1 MKLGAYLRDK
11 REKSGVT
18 LKEMQEKSGIRKSI
32 IRTIEKGDFS
42 KLPEPN
48 HVYFLIEKYAKV
60 MGLDSDYL
68 FSRFSDDL
76 PEENEQSKKR
86 QQSQNED
93 FKYLR
98 KVLIG
103 FGTMI
108 GILFVLWLILLQV
121 GSETDMFESTPI
133 YESTA
138 FDIESYSAEE
148 ESSDSGEEAEVT
160 GEETDEQAEEEESEE
175 EESESESTAD
185 ISYVGMNNNTL
196 FYDVSVNDDFEV
208 TLSGANSWVSLSDD
222 AGNTY
227 AYEEL
232 SEGEFNIDE
241 NASTLYLTI
250 GNAPEQELT
259 VGGQTVSSSESTD
272 AITVHYEFNIVR
284 E

>member
-11 REKSGVT
+11 REKAGVT

-32 IRTIEKGDFS
+32 IRTIETGDFS

-60 MGLDSDYL
+60 MGLDADYL

-86 QQSQNED
+86 QQSENED

-98 KVLIG
+98 KVLIS
-103 FGTMI
+103 FGAMI

-138 FDIESYSAEE
+138 FDIESYAEE
-148 ESSDSGEEAEVT
+148 DDTSYSGEEE
-160 GEETDEQAEEEESEE
+160 EETEEQAEEKESSE

-185 ISYVGMNNNTL
+185 ISYVGMDNNTL
-196 FYDVSVNDDFEV
+196 FYDVSVNGDFEV

-232 SEGEFNIDE
+232 SEGEFSIDE
-241 NASTLYLTI
+241 NASALYLTI

-259 VGGQTVSSSESTD
+259 VGGEAVSSSESTD

>member
-11 REKSGVT
+11 REKAGVT

-32 IRTIEKGDFS
+32 IRTIETGDFS

-60 MGLDSDYL
+60 MGLDADYL

-86 QQSQNED
+86 QQSENED

-98 KVLIG
+98 KVLIS
-103 FGTMI
+103 FGAMI

-138 FDIESYSAEE
+138 FDIESYAEE
-148 ESSDSGEEAEVT
+148 DDTSYSGEEE
-160 GEETDEQAEEEESEE
+160 EETEEQTEEKESSE

-185 ISYVGMNNNTL
+185 ISYVGMDNNTL
-196 FYDVSVNDDFEV
+196 FYDVSVNGDFEV

-232 SEGEFNIDE
+232 SEGEFSIDE
-241 NASTLYLTI
+241 NASALYLTI

-259 VGGQTVSSSESTD
+259 VGGEAVSSSESTD

>member
-11 REKSGVT
+11 REKAGVT

-32 IRTIEKGDFS
+32 IRTIETGDFS

-60 MGLDSDYL
+60 MGLDADYL

-86 QQSQNED
+86 QQSENED

-98 KVLIG
+98 KVLIS
-103 FGTMI
+103 FGAMI

-138 FDIESYSAEE
+138 FDIESYAEE
-148 ESSDSGEEAEVT
+148 D
-160 GEETDEQAEEEESEE
+160 
-175 EESESESTAD
+175 D
-185 ISYVGMNNNTL
+185 IHIPARKKKRPKNRQKRKSRLKRNPNQNPQPI
-196 FYDVSVNDDFEV
+196 SVMSAW
-208 TLSGANSWVSLSDD
+208 T
-222 AGNTY
+222 
-227 AYEEL
+227 
-232 SEGEFNIDE
+232 I
-241 NASTLYLTI
+241 TLYFMMCL
-250 GNAPEQELT
+250 
-259 VGGQTVSSSESTD
+259 
-272 AITVHYEFNIVR
+272 
-284 E
+284 

>member
-1 MKLGAYLRDK
+1 
-11 REKSGVT
+11 
-18 LKEMQEKSGIRKSI
+18 
-32 IRTIEKGDFS
+32 
-42 KLPEPN
+42 
-48 HVYFLIEKYAKV
+48 
-60 MGLDSDYL
+60 MGLDADYL

-86 QQSQNED
+86 QQSENED

-98 KVLIG
+98 KVLIS
-103 FGTMI
+103 FGAMI

-138 FDIESYSAEE
+138 FDIESYAEE
-148 ESSDSGEEAEVT
+148 DDTSYSGEEE
-160 GEETDEQAEEEESEE
+160 EETEEQTEEKESSE

-185 ISYVGMNNNTL
+185 ISYVGMDNNTL
-196 FYDVSVNDDFEV
+196 FYDVSVNGDFEV

-232 SEGEFNIDE
+232 SEGEFSIDE
-241 NASTLYLTI
+241 NASALYLTI

-259 VGGQTVSSSESTD
+259 VGGEAVSSSESTD

>member
-11 REKSGVT
+11 REKAGVT

-32 IRTIEKGDFS
+32 IRTIETGDFS

-60 MGLDSDYL
+60 MGLDADYL

-86 QQSQNED
+86 QQSENED

-98 KVLIG
+98 KVLIS
-103 FGTMI
+103 FGAMI

-138 FDIESYSAEE
+138 FDIESYAEE
-148 ESSDSGEEAEVT
+148 DDTSYSGEEE
-160 GEETDEQAEEEESEE
+160 EETEEQAEEKESSE

-185 ISYVGMNNNTL
+185 ISYVGMDNNTL
-196 FYDVSVNDDFEV
+196 FYDVSVNGDFEV

-232 SEGEFNIDE
+232 SEGEFSIDE
-241 NASTLYLTI
+241 NASALYLTI

-259 VGGQTVSSSESTD
+259 VGGESVSSSESTD

>member
-11 REKSGVT
+11 REKAGVT

-32 IRTIEKGDFS
+32 IRTIETGDFS

-60 MGLDSDYL
+60 MGLDADYL

-98 KVLIG
+98 KVLVG

-148 ESSDSGEEAEVT
+148 EETSDS
-160 GEETDEQAEEEESEE
+160 GEETDEQAEEEEESEE
-175 EESESESTAD
+175 EESESESESTAD

-196 FYDVSVNDDFEV
+196 FYDVSVNGDFEV

-259 VGGQTVSSSESTD
+259 VGGETVSSSESTD

>member
-1 MKLGAYLRDK
+1 
-11 REKSGVT
+11 
-18 LKEMQEKSGIRKSI
+18 
-32 IRTIEKGDFS
+32 
-42 KLPEPN
+42 
-48 HVYFLIEKYAKV
+48 
-60 MGLDSDYL
+60 MGLDADYL

-98 KVLIG
+98 KVLVG

-121 GSETDMFESTPI
+121 GSETDMFESIPI

-148 ESSDSGEEAEVT
+148 ETSDSGEETDKQAE
-160 GEETDEQAEEEESEE
+160 EEEESEE
-175 EESESESTAD
+175 EESESESESTAD

-196 FYDVSVNDDFEV
+196 FYDVSVNGDFEV

-259 VGGQTVSSSESTD
+259 VGGETVSSSESTD

>member
-11 REKSGVT
+11 REKAGVT

-32 IRTIEKGDFS
+32 IKIIEADDFS
-42 KLPEPN
+42 KLPEQN

-60 MGLDSDYL
+60 LGLDADYL

-76 PEENEQSKKR
+76 PEENGQSKKR
-86 QQSQNED
+86 QQSENED

-98 KVLIG
+98 KVLIS
-103 FGTMI
+103 FAAMI
-108 GILFVLWLILLQV
+108 GILFVLWLILLQI
-121 GSETDMFESTPI
+121 GSETDMFEQTPI

-138 FDIESYSAEE
+138 FDIESYDTEE
-148 ESSDSGEEAEVT
+148 ESSDENE
-160 GEETDEQAEEEESEE
+160 EETGDQAEDEETSEE
-175 EESESESTAD
+175 EGGSESESAAD
-185 ISYVGMNNNTL
+185 ISYIGMDNNTL
-196 FYDVSVNDDFEV
+196 YYDVTVSGNLEV
-208 TLSGANSWVSLSDD
+208 TLAGENSWVSLSDD

-232 SEGEFNIDE
+232 SEGEYDIAED
-241 NASTLYLTI
+241 AQALYLTI
-250 GNAPEQELT
+250 GNAPAQELT
-259 VGGQTVSSSESTD
+259 VGGETVSSSESTD

>member
-11 REKSGVT
+11 REKAGVT
-18 LKEMQEKSGIRKSI
+18 LKEMQGKSGIRKSI
-32 IRTIEKGDFS
+32 IRIIEAGDFS
-42 KLPEPN
+42 KLPEQN

-60 MGLDSDYL
+60 LGLDADYL
-68 FSRFSDDL
+68 FSRFSEDL

-86 QQSQNED
+86 QQSENED

-98 KVLIG
+98 KVLIS
-103 FGTMI
+103 FAAMI

-138 FDIESYSAEE
+138 FNIESYGTED
-148 ESSDSGEEAEVT
+148 ESSDETE
-160 GEETDEQAEEEESEE
+160 EETDEPAEDEETSEE
-175 EESESESTAD
+175 EGEPESESTAD
-185 ISYVGMNNNTL
+185 ISYVGMDNNTL
-196 FYDVSVNDDFEV
+196 YYDVTVSGNLEV
-208 TLSGANSWVSLSDD
+208 TLAGDNSWVSLSDD

-232 SEGEFNIDE
+232 SEGEYDIAED
-241 NASTLYLTI
+241 ASTLYLTI
-250 GNAPEQELT
+250 GNAPGQELT
-259 VGGQTVSSSESTD
+259 VGGETVSSSESTD

>member
-11 REKSGVT
+11 REKAGVT

-32 IRTIEKGDFS
+32 IRTIETGDFS

-86 QQSQNED
+86 QQSENED

-98 KVLIG
+98 KVLIS
-103 FGTMI
+103 FGAMI

-138 FDIESYSAEE
+138 FDIESYAEE
-148 ESSDSGEEAEVT
+148 DDTSYSGEEE
-160 GEETDEQAEEEESEE
+160 EETEEQAEEKESSE

-185 ISYVGMNNNTL
+185 ISYVGMDNNTL
-196 FYDVSVNDDFEV
+196 FYDVSVNGDFEV

-232 SEGEFNIDE
+232 SEGEFSIDE
-241 NASTLYLTI
+241 NASALYLTI

-259 VGGQTVSSSESTD
+259 VGGESVSSSESTD

>member
-11 REKSGVT
+11 REKAGVT
-18 LKEMQEKSGIRKSI
+18 LKEMQQKSGIRKSI
-32 IRTIEKGDFS
+32 IRIIEAGDFS
-42 KLPEPN
+42 QLPEPN

-60 MGLDSDYL
+60 LGLDADNL
-68 FSRFSDDL
+68 FSRFSEDL

-86 QQSQNED
+86 QQSENED

-98 KVLIG
+98 KVLIS
-103 FGTMI
+103 FGAMI

-121 GSETDMFESTPI
+121 GSETDVFEQTPI

-138 FDIESYSAEE
+138 FDIESQDTED
-148 ESSDSGEEAEVT
+148 ESSDENE
-160 GEETDEQAEEEESEE
+160 EETAEPAEDEETPEEDGG
-175 EESESESTAD
+175 SESESTAD
-185 ISYVGMNNNTL
+185 ISYIGMDNNTL
-196 FYDVSVNDDFEV
+196 YYDVTVSGKLEV
-208 TLSGANSWVSLSDD
+208 TLAGDNSWVSLSDD

-232 SEGEFNIDE
+232 SEGEYEIAED
-241 NASTLYLTI
+241 ASALYLTI
-250 GNAPEQELT
+250 GNAPGQELT
-259 VGGQTVSSSESTD
+259 VGGETVSSSESTD

>member
-11 REKSGVT
+11 REKAGVT

-60 MGLDSDYL
+60 MGLDADYL

-98 KVLIG
+98 KVLVG

-121 GSETDMFESTPI
+121 GSETDMFESIPI

-148 ESSDSGEEAEVT
+148 ETSDSGEETDKQAE
-160 GEETDEQAEEEESEE
+160 EEEESEE
-175 EESESESTAD
+175 EESESESESTAD

-196 FYDVSVNDDFEV
+196 FYDVSVNGDFEV

-259 VGGQTVSSSESTD
+259 VGGETVSSSESTD

>member
-11 REKSGVT
+11 REKAGVT

-60 MGLDSDYL
+60 MGLDADYL

-98 KVLIG
+98 KVLVG

-121 GSETDMFESTPI
+121 GSETDMFESIPI

-148 ESSDSGEEAEVT
+148 ETSDSGEETDKQAE
-160 GEETDEQAEEEESEE
+160 EEEESEE

-196 FYDVSVNDDFEV
+196 FYDVSVNGDFEV

-259 VGGQTVSSSESTD
+259 VGGETVSSSESTD

>member
-11 REKSGVT
+11 REKAGVT

-32 IRTIEKGDFS
+32 IRTIETGDFS

-60 MGLDSDYL
+60 MGLDADYL

-86 QQSQNED
+86 QQSENED

-98 KVLIG
+98 KVLIS
-103 FGTMI
+103 FGAMI

-138 FDIESYSAEE
+138 FDIESYAEE
-148 ESSDSGEEAEVT
+148 DDTSYSGEEE
-160 GEETDEQAEEEESEE
+160 EETEEQAEEKESSEE
-175 EESESESTAD
+175 ESKSESTAD
-185 ISYVGMNNNTL
+185 ISYVGMDNNTL
-196 FYDVSVNDDFEV
+196 FYDVSVNGDFEV

-232 SEGEFNIDE
+232 SEGEFSIDE
-241 NASTLYLTI
+241 NASALYLTI

-259 VGGQTVSSSESTD
+259 VGGESVSSSESTD

>member
-11 REKSGVT
+11 REKAGVT

-32 IRTIEKGDFS
+32 IRIIEAGDFS
-42 KLPEPN
+42 KLPEQN

-60 MGLDSDYL
+60 LGLDADYL
-68 FSRFSDDL
+68 FSRFSEDL

-86 QQSQNED
+86 QQAENED

-98 KVLIG
+98 KVLIS
-103 FGTMI
+103 FGAMI

-121 GSETDMFESTPI
+121 GSETDMFESTPV

-138 FDIESYSAEE
+138 FDIESFGAED
-148 ESSDSGEEAEVT
+148 ESSGEEE
-160 GEETDEQAEEEESEE
+160 EETEEAAQEEEAPEE
-175 EESESESTAD
+175 EDESESTAD
-185 ISYVGMNNNTL
+185 ISYVGMDNNTL
-196 FYDVSVNDDFEV
+196 FYDVTASGALEV
-208 TLSGANSWVSLSDD
+208 TLSGENSWVSFSDD

-232 SEGEFNIDE
+232 SEGEYDIDE
-241 NASTLYLTI
+241 NAEALYLTI
-250 GNAPEQELT
+250 GNAPGQELT
-259 VGGQTVSSSESTD
+259 VGGETVSSSESTD
-272 AITVHYEFNIVR
+272 AITVHYQFNISR

>member
-18 LKEMQEKSGIRKSI
+18 LKEMQQKSGIRKSI
-32 IRTIEKGDFS
+32 IRTIEADDFTQ
-42 KLPEPN
+42 LPEPN

-60 MGLDSDYL
+60 LGLDADKL
-68 FSRFSDDL
+68 FFRFSEDL

-86 QQSQNED
+86 QQSENED

-98 KVLIG
+98 KVLIS
-103 FGTMI
+103 FGAMI

-121 GSETDMFESTPI
+121 GSETDVFESKPI

-138 FDIESYSAEE
+138 FDIESYSSEDESSEEQQEE
-148 ESSDSGEEAEVT
+148 EN
-160 GEETDEQAEEEESEE
+160 EQPAEEEESAEE
-175 EESESESTAD
+175 DEASESGASAD
-185 ISYVGMNNNTL
+185 VSYVGMDNNTL
-196 FYDVSVNDDFEV
+196 FYDVTVSGDLVL
-208 TLSGANSWVSLSDD
+208 TLSGENSWVSLSDD

-232 SEGEFNIDE
+232 SEGEFDIEE
-241 NASTLYLTI
+241 NASALYLTI
-250 GNAPEQELT
+250 GNAPAQELT
-259 VGGQTVSSSESTD
+259 VGGETVASSESTD